1 MITHLVKDRFG
12 RPLSREVPVRL
23 RPVFEDFH
31 LLRMG
36 GDYEYPR
43 HRHTNHEVILVE
55 SGPYRCELNGSELEL
70 RHGEALIIKPGDWHQ
85 DHLRNG
91 QRHYVVH
98 FRLETTG
105 AGQAP
110 PLFLPEVHPSRQIVG
125 GNHIANAALLDELK
139 LEAEAQ
145 KDHAGAIQDCLLEA
159 FFWRLVRALDPKAL
173 SSQIRRLHREEATRE
188 ALMLAIDRLSEG
200 PASIGVL
207 AAAMNMSVRKLNT
220 ICHAFLRRTPARAL
234 LEARLQRA
242 EDLIRYQGLSIKE
255 ASDSLGFA
263 NPFHFSRIYRR
274 LRGSS
279 PSILKRQQRRT
290 APS

>member
-1 MITHLVKDRFG
+1 MD
-12 RPLSREVPVRL
+12 
-23 RPVFEDFH
+23 
-31 LLRMG
+31 

-55 SGPYRCELNGSELEL
+55 SGPYRCELNDSELEL

-85 DHLRNG
+85 DHLLKG

-110 PLFLPEVHPSRQIVG
+110 PLFLPEVQPGQQIVG
-125 GNHIANAALLDELK
+125 GNHIANAALLGELRS
-139 LEAEAQ
+139 EAEAQ

-173 SSQIRRLHREEATRE
+173 SSQIRRLHHEEATRE

-200 PASIGVL
+200 PASVVELAGV
-207 AAAMNMSVRKLNT
+207 MKVSVRQLNT
-220 ICHAFLRRTPARAL
+220 ISHAHLKKTPARAM

-242 EDLIRYQGLSIKE
+242 EDLIRHQGLSIKE

-263 NPFHFSRIYRR
+263 NPFHFSRAFRR
-274 LRGSS
+274 LRGE
-279 PSILKRQQRRT
+279 
-290 APS
+290 APSRMLKKGGS